1 MHQGCSVSDRG
12 EHPELRGA
20 ERGACRER
28 DGSRPDIL
36 AAVADVL
43 AGVPAVAH
51 SDAAALERLGVLL
64 ADHGV
69 GARGKRRAREDPDR
83 LARTHRLRGK
93 AARGDGLDHRERDGA
108 LRRGAADVL
117 GTGPATSRYTSTL
130 GSGARLNPSTRT
142 MSAPS
147 R

>member
-1 MHQGCSVSDRG
+1 MYQRSGVSDGG
-12 EHPELRGA
+12 EHPELRGT
-20 ERGACRER
+20 EGSACREC
-28 DGSRPDIL
+28 DIARPDIL

-51 SDAAALERLGVLL
+51 GDAAALERLGVLL

-93 AARGDGLDHRERDGA
+93 AARGDGLD
-108 LRRGAADVL
+108 
-117 GTGPATSRYTSTL
+117 
-130 GSGARLNPSTRT
+130 
-142 MSAPS
+142 
-147 R
+147 

>member
-1 MHQGCSVSDRG
+1 MHQGRSVSDRG

-69 GARGKRRAREDPDR
+69 RARGTWRAREDPDR
-83 LARTHRLRGK
+83 LTRTHPSSGE
-93 AARGDGLDHRERDGA
+93 AAPRDALLHPEPDGVPR
-108 LRRGAADVL
+108 
-117 GTGPATSRYTSTL
+117 PCPPTL
-130 GSGARLNPSTRT
+130 
-142 MSAPS
+142 
-147 R
+147 